1 MQTILLILCILI
13 CIIAIVQI
21 FLILKL
27 MKKTNSPDFD
37 NQEIKQEISRLTTSL
52 DTSQKLSGQS
62 FEKMADLLRNE
73 QKNAFSV
80 QNENLSRIEQQ
91 TIQHLADA
99 RQVSESLSRQTEE
112 RMRSFSQ
119 ENEQRLSKIETTVAK
134 YLTMIQTAID
144 QEMQEMLETRLNQ
157 GFQAQTE
164 KMSLIEKQTAQHL
177 ADAKEASESLSR
189 QTEERMRSFS
199 QENEQRLS
207 KIETTVAKYL
217 TMIQTVIDQEMQEM
231 LETRLNH
238 GFQAQT
244 EKMSLIEKQTAQHL
258 ADAKEAS
265 ESLSRQTEERMRS
278 FSQENE
284 QRLSKIETTI
294 QTNLDQIRDVI
305 NIKMQQTLDKRLAES
320 FQIQSE
326 RLNMIQK
333 QTENH
338 LSATKQ
344 ASESLSRQT
353 EERMRSF
360 SQENAQKLTQIE
372 INVQKVLSDMRTD
385 QNTQLDQMR
394 AIVDEKMQKVLNER
408 MNQAF
413 STVNERLEQVHKG
426 LGEMQTLAGNVGD
439 LKKLL
444 SNVKTRGEIGEIQLE
459 TLLSDMLSESQYIKN
474 AKFGT
479 KIVEFAIVIPA
490 AQGENILLPI
500 DSKFPGDTYMH
511 LQDAYDANDETLIR
525 MEQKNLADRIRSE
538 AKDIKD
544 KYINPPQT
552 TDFGI
557 LFLPTEGLYSEAI
570 RAGLMEE
577 LFRKYHVFL
586 TGPSTLS
593 ALLSTLQIG
602 FRNIAIQKR
611 SDDVQRILEEV
622 KTEFSTF
629 ADALASTQK
638 KLDTASKELEN
649 LVGRRTRAM
658 NRKLENVQNYLTED
672 SSADN

>member
-99 RQVSESLSRQTEE
+99 RQVSESLSRQTED

-177 ADAKEASESLSR
+177 ADAKE
-189 QTEERMRSFS
+189 
-199 QENEQRLS
+199 
-207 KIETTVAKYL
+207 
-217 TMIQTVIDQEMQEM
+217 
-231 LETRLNH
+231 
-238 GFQAQT
+238 
-244 EKMSLIEKQTAQHL
+244 
-258 ADAKEAS
+258 
-265 ESLSRQTEERMRS
+265 
-278 FSQENE
+278 
-284 QRLSKIETTI
+284 
-294 QTNLDQIRDVI
+294 
-305 NIKMQQTLDKRLAES
+305 
-320 FQIQSE
+320 
-326 RLNMIQK
+326 
-333 QTENH
+333 
-338 LSATKQ
+338 